1 MRIALHNL
9 WVEHVLWKRQYIVAA
24 ERDHP
29 DASFAEELGE
39 IDDRTMSRYCSSI
52 PPLGAGKPEEI
63 AGVGLMLA
71 PDYSS
76 SSMVKPWL

>member
-9 WVEHVLWKRQYIVAA
+9 WVERVLWKRQYIVAA
-24 ERDHP
+24 EGDHP
-29 DASFAEELGE
+29 DASFAEELVE

-52 PPLGAGKPEEI
+52 PLLGASNPEEI

-71 PDYSS
+71 SDYSS